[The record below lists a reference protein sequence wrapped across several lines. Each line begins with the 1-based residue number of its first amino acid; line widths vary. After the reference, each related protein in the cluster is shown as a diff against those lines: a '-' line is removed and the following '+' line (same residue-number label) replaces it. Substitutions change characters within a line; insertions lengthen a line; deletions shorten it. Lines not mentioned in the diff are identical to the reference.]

1 MLDSNDLES
10 THSFKGGVV
19 PLDSLSKR
27 MYIDEPHGTAIAS
40 PAGSVQCLFGPLFGH
55 LQQIN

>member
-27 MYIDEPHGTAIAS
+27 MYIDEPHGTDCS
-40 PAGSVQCLFGPLFGH
+40 PAGSVQCLFGPLFD
-55 LQQIN
+55 IYNR

>member
-27 MYIDEPHGTAIAS
+27 MYIDEPHGTEIAAS
-40 PAGSVQCLFGPLFGH
+40 PAGSVQSLFGPLFD
-55 LQQIN
+55 IYNR